1 MYNKTTHFV
10 GDSCS
15 FSLPQYAKKS
25 RFYPLS
31 AFVVAIDM
39 PANLLFFFPVFEIIE
54 LIRFCFSSNCH
65 WNIRRFRVFCHWLVN
80 HSTFGNVIL
89 LCIMCSSALL
99 AVERPIE
106 TPEPVS
112 TLFFSKTRLLFESF
126 QGTHTFL
133 FLDSEISGLLFRGHF
148 YGGAS
153 AEVNHIWIYF
163 TQRIILSIGI

>member
-39 PANLLFFFPVFEIIE
+39 PANLLFFFPVFQIIE

-112 TLFFSKTRLLFESF
+112 TLFFPKLDYFLNRFKELIHFSF
-126 QGTHTFL
+126 
-133 FLDSEISGLLFRGHF
+133 
-148 YGGAS
+148 
-153 AEVNHIWIYF
+153 
-163 TQRIILSIGI
+163 